1 VRLAFLGTPEAGV
14 TTLRALVG
22 AGHDV
27 ALVVSR
33 ADRRRGRGSALVAS
47 PVKREALALGLR
59 VSDDLEDVGRVDVER
74 GVVVAYGAMIP
85 AALLAR
91 VPMLNVHFSL
101 LPRWRGAAPV
111 ARAILAGD
119 TTTGVDIMGLEASL
133 DTGPIFAER
142 RTEVADKTLSEL
154 TSELADLGAEALLE
168 VLASRDRL
176 EHPRPQEGTPTYAAK
191 LDAASFRIDA
201 TMDAE
206 VAARVVRLERSQI
219 LVGGRRLRVCR
230 AHVIEDVGEPG
241 TLDASPRGVV
251 VHFARGSLLLTEVQ
265 PEGKRAMT
273 SSAWWAGA
281 RLHSPARWE

>member
-1 VRLAFLGTPEAGV
+1 MRLAFLGTPEAAV

-22 AGHDV
+22 AGHDI
-27 ALVVSR
+27 AIVVSR
-33 ADRRRGRGSALVAS
+33 PDRRRGRGGALVAS
-47 PVKREALALGLR
+47 PLKREALTLGLR
-59 VSDDLEDVGRVDVER
+59 VSEDLEDVASADVER

-85 AALLAR
+85 APLLAR

-119 TTTGVDIMGLEASL
+119 AVTGVDIMGLEASL

-154 TSELADLGAEALLE
+154 TSELADLGAEALLD

-191 LDAASFRIDA
+191 LDAASYRVDA
-201 TMDAE
+201 SMDAHL
-206 VAARVVRLERSQI
+206 AARVVRLERSQI
-219 LVGGRRLRVCR
+219 LVSGRRLRVCR
-230 AHVIEDVGEPG
+230 AHAVEDVGEPG
-241 TLDASPRGVV
+241 TLEANPRGVV
-251 VHFARGSLLLTEVQ
+251 AHFARGSLALEQVQ
-265 PEGKRAMT
+265 PEGKRVMT
-273 SSAWWAGA
+273 SQAWWAGA
-281 RLHSPARWE
+281 RLESPAHWE